1 MGRSRKLSR
10 QVERKR
16 PDTAPWERTAQGEA
30 EEEQDLQREAGERG
44 SGAGGG
50 ALEAINESE
59 PQTSCWLTPGKDQTF
74 LLQYGGTDVHPP
86 PPGVLK
92 GT

>member
-1 MGRSRKLSR
+1 MTTDGAFEEVIQAGGKETTRHSAL
-10 QVERKR
+10 
-16 PDTAPWERTAQGEA
+16 G
-30 EEEQDLQREAGERG
+30 EEEQNLQREAGERG